1 MIKCK
6 PNSDRKIKKEIKNF
20 LRKGNTKWLLKGRA
34 FIMARIHNECVFSEL
49 FLNDLEQVASQ
60 RISEKVLALKT
71 VEKIM
76 IIQEKMLSGELIFN
90 EHQGKSIFSFD
101 IYNAMGCLDF
111 VFQLS
116 KKVFCFLFFFFAHFV
131 F

>member
-1 MIKCK
+1 
-6 PNSDRKIKKEIKNF
+6 
-20 LRKGNTKWLLKGRA
+20 
-34 FIMARIHNECVFSEL
+34 MARIHNECVFSEL

-71 VEKIM
+71 VEKII

-90 EHQGKSIFSFD
+90 EYQGKSIFSFD
-101 IYNAMGCLDF
+101 IYNAMGCLDL

-116 KKVFCFLFFFFAHFV
+116 KKNDLSSLEKVAFFVNEFNEY
-131 F
+131 